1 MKDKVKLEE
10 QVSFLVGL
18 LDERQLEEFT
28 FFFIIKKITMAKKT
42 TTKKN
47 SKVSVSYRGASI
59 FEVANYVHHET
70 VRHCEYCGKAMSRS
84 DVNDYGS
91 LCESCYMKEYYG

>member
-1 MKDKVKLEE
+1 MKDKVKQLEE

-28 FFFIIKKITMAKKT
+28 CFSINKKIKMAKK

-70 VRHCEYCGKAMSRS
+70 VRHCEYCGRPMSRS

-91 LCESCYMKEYYG
+91 LCERCYMKEYYG